1 MAIRPGAAEE
11 ASDARM
17 TWPTTFRL
25 LVRGEDREPPL
36 VSHRER
42 EILALAVTGL
52 TNRQI
57 AARLHVTQSTVK
69 THLSWAFG
77 RLGVHSRGGAC
88 CCLHATR
95 TSGATCCR
103 AGPIRRAG
111 SPAAPMSRRV
121 GLLLTPV
128 AYGGAV
134 ALANVGAVRRC
145 AVDCWRVA
153 LAKALGM
160 APAPGDDVAL
170 AGARSWASP

>member
-1 MAIRPGAAEE
+1 
-11 ASDARM
+11 M

-25 LVRGEDREPPL
+25 LVREEDREPPL
-36 VSHRER
+36 RSHRER

-52 TNRQI
+52 TNAQI
-57 AARLHVTQSTVK
+57 AARLHVTQSTAR

-77 RLGVHSRGGAC
+77 RLGVRSRGEPC

-95 TSGATCCR
+95 SSGGRAYR

-111 SPAAPMSRRV
+111 SPAGPMNRRV

-134 ALANVGAVRRC
+134 ALANVRAVPD
-145 AVDCWRVA
+145 A
-153 LAKALGM
+153 
-160 APAPGDDVAL
+160 APAPGDDVVL
-170 AGARSWASP
+170 AGARSQLSR